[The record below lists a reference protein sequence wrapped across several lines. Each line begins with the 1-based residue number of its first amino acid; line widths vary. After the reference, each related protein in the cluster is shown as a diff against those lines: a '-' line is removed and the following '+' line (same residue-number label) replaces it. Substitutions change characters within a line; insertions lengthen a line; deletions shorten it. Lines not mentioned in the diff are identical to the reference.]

1 MWLPTLSF
9 VALVTASAQAAL
21 PLPPFLTKCTT
32 REPAALNACATENAR
47 RAVAAIAATGVR
59 KYGVAPFD
67 PAFIEKLRVEE
78 NGFFL
83 EFSNMTIST
92 LPRGSWHIESVDLNL
107 EQRYIHFI
115 YSTPT
120 LVLKSNYRL
129 EGRILV
135 LSLRGSGDCEVR
147 YDNYNVSN
155 KVQFDV
161 VKNDQDGLEYVKL
174 QNPQLDAN
182 VTKSTYKFNNL
193 FQGQDTLNKA
203 AHDIANQNWK
213 EIYEDTKESTLE
225 AFGQFV
231 TSVLQSFFNSV
242 PYKDVF
248 PQ

>member
-1 MWLPTLSF
+1 MWLPTISF

-47 RAVAAIAATGVR
+47 RAVAAIAATGDR

-67 PAFIEKLRVEE
+67 PAFIEKLTVEE

-92 LPRGSWHIESVDLNL
+92 LPRGSWHIDSVDLNL
-107 EQRYIHFI
+107 DNRYIHFR

-120 LVLKSNYRL
+120 LVLKSNYRIQ
-129 EGRILV
+129 GRILLV
-135 LSLRGSGDCEVR
+135 HLKGSGDCEVR
-147 YDNYNVSN
+147 YENYSASN
-155 KVQFDV
+155 TVFFDV
-161 VKNDQDGLEYVKL
+161 VKNDQDGLRYVKL
-174 QNPQLDAN
+174 KNTILDAN

-193 FQGQDTLNKA
+193 FQGQETLNKA
-203 AHDIANQNWK
+203 VLEIANQNWK
-213 EIYEDTKESTLE
+213 EIYEDTKESTEE

-231 TSVLQSFFNSV
+231 TSVLQSVFNLV
-242 PYKDVF
+242 PYEDVF